1 MRMGHLD
8 NLENWVL
15 IEMHI
20 KELPMPELI
29 SIKLVEFPVV
39 PFFKWNWHG
48 SHKGSPCGEGLL
60 VDNRK

>member
-1 MRMGHLD
+1 MRMGRLD

-39 PFFKWNWHG
+39 PFFKWN
-48 SHKGSPCGEGLL
+48 
-60 VDNRK
+60 